1 MRWFK
6 ADPAGGS
13 PALPSATAPAPNAG
27 LDEVGIDDIR
37 DRMLAFVQ
45 AADSERF
52 PHVAHRIRY
61 AKDIEG
67 LWFLRG
73 DLMALLASSHGE
85 AAARRSLAVLGA
97 MFDGLLPEGLR
108 ARPCPLNSRGRH

>member
-6 ADPAGGS
+6 ADPAGGG
-13 PALPSATAPAPNAG
+13 PALWGVA
-27 LDEVGIDDIR
+27 GIDDIR
-37 DRMLAFVQ
+37 DRMLAFID
-45 AADSERF
+45 AADSQRF

-61 AKDIEG
+61 ARDIET

-85 AAARRSLAVLGA
+85 AAARGRLAVITG
-97 MFDGLLPEGLR
+97 MFEHLLPEGLR
-108 ARPCPLNSRGRH
+108 ARPSLLDSRPKY

>member
-13 PALPSATAPAPNAG
+13 PALPGAT
-27 LDEVGIDDIR
+27 EVGIDDIR
-37 DRMLAFVQ
+37 DRMLAFVKT
-45 AADSERF
+45 ADSERF
-52 PHVAHRIRY
+52 PHVAYRIRQ
-61 AKDIEG
+61 ARDIES

-85 AAARRSLAVLGA
+85 AAARGRLAAVTG
-97 MFDGLLPEGLR
+97 MFEHLLPAGLR
-108 ARPCPLNSRGRH
+108 PRPSLLNSRPKH